1 MYNRLVDKPLVDKL
15 SHKEAITK
23 IYNDHQHLPGFSQR
37 NILRNLPLDNPNV
50 PRRIRPPCP
59 KNSNTKSDTPT
70 KLSGTIQEENQNNKD
85 RKSFNCSYAFRS
97 PTERSDSYLSE
108 ETAR

>member
-70 KLSGTIQEENQNNKD
+70 KLSGTIQEENQNASTGNDSEVTISSIKQGK
-85 RKSFNCSYAFRS
+85 KSKQ
-97 PTERSDSYLSE
+97 
-108 ETAR
+108 